1 MLFVIPAEMV
11 QKARTSK
18 PDFAKLFEF
27 VRQHLDQTYPTV
39 YDDILSEVFL
49 YSFKKYD
56 RDEAPYFASYLMRM
70 LKLRLRHVQVREN
83 RRRVRRGSMV
93 AKRHAAIQWTT
104 DLKSETPSTPAQDLL
119 YGPLEDFSECS
130 RALIQ
135 LLRAEYTAQKL
146 EAPEQLHTRK
156 VATRRDPKQ
165 MQRLTLLRRVLHLF
179 GFTPQDV
186 QAAVQTVRSEV
197 FCG

>member
-83 RRRVRRGSMV
+83 RRR
-93 AKRHAAIQWTT
+93 AAIQWTT